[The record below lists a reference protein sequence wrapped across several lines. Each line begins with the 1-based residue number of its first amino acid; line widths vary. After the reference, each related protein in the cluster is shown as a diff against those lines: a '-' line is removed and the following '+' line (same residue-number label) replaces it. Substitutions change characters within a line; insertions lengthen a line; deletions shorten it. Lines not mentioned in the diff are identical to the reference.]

1 MKNVT
6 FSNDTG
12 SFVFDDSIFIE
23 DGKSSVEDFQFLA
36 LDENWKSKPV
46 KPTEAYEVCTTVILF
61 DRKVSSE
68 YNGYR
73 AKLILDPS
81 LIKERLLKRTQ
92 KFLDKKEEKGKDSLM
107 DQQIDCINLINVDLK
122 NSSASNLKSTLV

>member
-46 KPTEAYEVCTTVILF
+46 KPTEAYEG
-61 DRKVSSE
+61 D
-68 YNGYR
+68 
-73 AKLILDPS
+73 
-81 LIKERLLKRTQ
+81 
-92 KFLDKKEEKGKDSLM
+92 
-107 DQQIDCINLINVDLK
+107 LINFQ
-122 NSSASNLKSTLV
+122 

>member
-1 MKNVT
+1 M
-6 FSNDTG
+6 
-12 SFVFDDSIFIE
+12 
-23 DGKSSVEDFQFLA
+23 
-36 LDENWKSKPV
+36 
-46 KPTEAYEVCTTVILF
+46 
-61 DRKVSSE
+61 
-68 YNGYR
+68 NGYR

-92 KFLDKKEEKGKDSLM
+92 KFLDKKEEEGKDSLM

>member
-1 MKNVT
+1 M
-6 FSNDTG
+6 
-12 SFVFDDSIFIE
+12 
-23 DGKSSVEDFQFLA
+23 
-36 LDENWKSKPV
+36 
-46 KPTEAYEVCTTVILF
+46 ILF